1 MASTSPEQISL
12 RQHVASHA
20 LGDPAA
26 TLRGELALIA
36 GDAWQGCRV
45 AVALGSRGIDRIALI
60 ARTLVDWLR
69 ERGAEPFVVPA
80 MGSHGGATPAGQR
93 ELLASY
99 GLTPEALGVPIRAE
113 METDEVSRTAS
124 GISVRLSRV
133 ALGADAVVLV
143 NRIKPH
149 TDFESLTLGSG
160 LLKMAAIGLGKIDGA
175 SVCHAAAARLGYET
189 VLVEVSGAVLGCLP
203 RVYGVGLIEDGT
215 HRMARVAVLRG
226 REIARAEPAL
236 LQQSRA
242 WMPALP
248 FADVDVLVV
257 DAIGKNIS
265 GAGMDPN
272 VIGRGVH
279 GERMRMC
286 RSTVRTIYARDLTPE
301 SHGNASGIGLADV
314 VSSRLVA
321 AMDPAITY
329 TNALA
334 AMKVVP
340 ARIPF
345 HFATDAECL
354 RAALR
359 LAGVDPQA
367 ARILRIRDTLALD
380 EVTASSNYLDEINGR
395 DDLEV
400 LGAPEPWP
408 FEMA

>member
-1 MASTSPEQISL
+1 
-12 RQHVASHA
+12 
-20 LGDPAA
+20 
-26 TLRGELALIA
+26 
-36 GDAWQGCRV
+36 
-45 AVALGSRGIDRIALI
+45 
-60 ARTLVDWLR
+60 
-69 ERGAEPFVVPA
+69 
-80 MGSHGGATPAGQR
+80 
-93 ELLASY
+93 
-99 GLTPEALGVPIRAE
+99 
-113 METDEVSRTAS
+113 
-124 GISVRLSRV
+124 
-133 ALGADAVVLV
+133 
-143 NRIKPH
+143 
-149 TDFESLTLGSG
+149 
-160 LLKMAAIGLGKIDGA
+160 
-175 SVCHAAAARLGYET
+175 
-189 VLVEVSGAVLGCLP
+189 
-203 RVYGVGLIEDGT
+203 
-215 HRMARVAVLRG
+215 
-226 REIARAEPAL
+226 
-236 LQQSRA
+236 
-242 WMPALP
+242 MPALP
-248 FADVDVLVV
+248 FAEVDVLVV

-286 RSTVRTIYARDLTPE
+286 RSTVGTIYARDLTPE

-359 LAGVDPQA
+359 LAGVDPET

-380 EVTASSNYLDEINGR
+380 EVTASSNYLAEINGR

-408 FEMA
+408 FDMA